1 MPEAPLPKNQAPKNQ
16 IVEIAKGLGLLL
28 MLHVLAIAGLW
39 VLLYLG
45 DLVGYILTG
54 VADSDITQKLYQ
66 VWLFSLLMFG
76 LVQWLYVLPVV
87 WWLQQSNGESSQTE
101 QPSPVENGD
110 NRGLVQGLIAGAI
123 ATSFL
128 NGGYFLMGLPM
139 PA

>member
-1 MPEAPLPKNQAPKNQ
+1 MPEAPSPKNQ
-16 IVEIAKGLGLLL
+16 IVAIAKGVGLLL

-54 VADSDITQKLYQ
+54 VANSDITQKLYQ
-66 VWLFSLLMFG
+66 VWVFGLLMFG

-87 WWLQQSNGESSQTE
+87 WWLQQGEEETE
-101 QPSPVENGD
+101 SRG

-128 NGGYFLMGLPM
+128 NGGYFLMGFPM
-139 PA
+139 PS